1 MEKRRTFGQLVA
13 RTCFTIVWQF
23 ILCILLLYIFPLM
36 GVEIRIN
43 GQSSSSG
50 ATSIFMNVF
59 SWIYMIVVFYLLTT
73 FHMGRMLRKVKKEMD
88 QVYQSSTWILQK
100 EQDGSDKVDQ
110 KETKEMLQSDP
121 GVKKEDLEQEGMAEK
136 GLTLEEFYQTSLDI
150 SKMKKRIRQMLE
162 SERRQKEDLVLQ
174 VAAASHDIKTPL
186 TVIRGNAEL
195 LSLSGMEGVSE
206 QYTKDIL
213 AADEQLE
220 LYVNHLIRYTKT
232 YSEGNE
238 DLTECDIIELADEIL
253 KQGELIVQGSS
264 RQDTKEFQNKE
275 NRIERNR
282 PEKDGNKVRFSM
294 EISDKIRPGMKTML
308 HREYVIRAVL
318 DLISNALSYSSG
330 EEKEIRVS
338 LNVEEKLL
346 LIAVWNGD
354 SQVPQDV
361 IEHFGTLFYRGDKA
375 RNATGCHFGI
385 GHAFVKRVAKMHGGD
400 AYIEN
405 QDSGVNVTISLPLV

>member
-43 GQSSSSG
+43 GQSASSG
-50 ATSIFMNVF
+50 ATSVFMNVF
-59 SWIYMIVVFYLLTT
+59 SWIYMIVVFSLLTT

-121 GVKKEDLEQEGMAEK
+121 EVKKEDLEQEGMAEK

-150 SKMKKRIRQMLE
+150 SKMKERIRQMLE

-238 DLTECDIIELADEIL
+238 DLIECDIIELADEIL
-253 KQGELIVQGSS
+253 RQGELIVHGSS

-282 PEKDGNKVRFSM
+282 PKKDGNKVRFSM

-318 DLISNALSYSSG
+318 DLISNALAYSSG

-405 QDSGVNVTISLPLV
+405 QDSGVNVTISLPIV